1 MHRIF
6 SRYNSFM
13 KTIGLIGGLSHE
25 STIIYY
31 QHINEMVRERLGELN
46 AAQLVLDSIN
56 MQEVAKRQHANKWDE
71 LDEMMVQSALKL
83 EKAGCDAVMIGTN
96 SMHLCAPAVVK
107 KISIP
112 LLHIADA
119 TGQAIKDAGINKVA
133 LLGTEFTMTK
143 NFYKD
148 HLKEKFAVDTLVPD
162 DEDKKEISRIIYEE
176 LCKGEI
182 KASSKDFYL
191 ATISKL
197 KEQGAQGVIL
207 GCTEIP
213 LLVCQEDLDIPVFDT
228 TYLHSK
234 MAVDFILENQLIAR

>member
-1 MHRIF
+1 
-6 SRYNSFM
+6 M

-31 QHINEMVRERLGELN
+31 QHINKMVRERLGELN

-56 MQEVAKRQHANKWDE
+56 MQEVAQRQHANKWNE
-71 LDEMMVQSALKL
+71 LEEMMAQSALKL
-83 EKAGCDAVMIGTN
+83 EKAGVDAVMICTN
-96 SMHLCAPAVVK
+96 SMHLCAPAVLK
-107 KISIP
+107 EISIP
-112 LLHIADA
+112 LLHITDA
-119 TGQAIKDAGINKVA
+119 TGQAIKDKGLTKVG

-143 NFYKD
+143 NFYKS
-148 HLKEKFAVDTLVPD
+148 HLKDNFAIDTLVPS

-191 ATISKL
+191 KTIAKL

-213 LLVCQEDLDIPVFDT
+213 LLVSQEDLNIPVFDT

-234 MAVDFILENQLIAR
+234 MAVDFAVTAELAL